1 MKIVRDSP
9 NISDHVPIVVEI
21 FVCGEKSLDSVLS
34 AAKELNQMLSNH
46 TKILTI
52 DNENTDLLNNLL
64 KNDLVKCD
72 LSNRNINDMCQFLS
86 SKIQNYGKDERKP
99 SIRRSVFN
107 EVQVVSNV
115 SASIVIGKNEIEK
128 CCKKLE
134 RQQRNMAITEYERR
148 NLGNVSVH
156 ALAE

>member
-1 MKIVRDSP
+1 
-9 NISDHVPIVVEI
+9 
-21 FVCGEKSLDSVLS
+21 
-34 AAKELNQMLSNH
+34 
-46 TKILTI
+46 
-52 DNENTDLLNNLL
+52 
-64 KNDLVKCD
+64 
-72 LSNRNINDMCQFLS
+72 MCQFLS

-134 RQQRNMAITEYERR
+134 RQQRNMAITKYERR

-156 ALAE
+156 ALAEWYSNKTKIDISLTMIKNISTDVQNDDLDKDRDIWS